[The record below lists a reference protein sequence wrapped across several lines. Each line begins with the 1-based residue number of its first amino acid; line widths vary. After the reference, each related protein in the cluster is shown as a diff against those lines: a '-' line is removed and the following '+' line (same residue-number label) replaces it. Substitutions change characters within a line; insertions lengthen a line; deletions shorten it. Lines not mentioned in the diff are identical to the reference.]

1 MPANPMQHS
10 TKNLLFTLILLP
22 ILLNGEDGFKPL
34 FNGKTLEGWRNINCG
49 PKTWTVK
56 EGMIHCTGKPIGE
69 LRTLKMYENFILE
82 VEWRHLKPRGNAG
95 IFVWADAYTAKGQPF
110 HRGVEV
116 QVLENGYGSGRG
128 HTTHGD
134 IFPIHGAKMTP
145 VNGRGGSR
153 AFPTEDRSKP
163 SPEWNH
169 YRIVC
174 NNGEISLAVNG
185 KMVTQG
191 RAAKPRK
198 GYICLESEG
207 SPVQFRNMKIKELPS
222 TNPKPEETAK
232 AEAGFHSLY
241 TGVDLSG
248 WKPDK
253 PGAWA
258 VNDWRLTTKG
268 GSALRT
274 EKKFTSYE
282 MFADFRADGKEA
294 PLELP
299 NIGAIGELKNL
310 SKGWNRVQVT
320 RQEGHIKMELNGK
333 VVEELQI
340 REKGPLKP
348 GPITLSPKVAAQF
361 ANIFVK
367 ELK

>member
-1 MPANPMQHS
+1 
-10 TKNLLFTLILLP
+10 
-22 ILLNGEDGFKPL
+22 
-34 FNGKTLEGWRNINCG
+34 
-49 PKTWTVK
+49 
-56 EGMIHCTGKPIGE
+56 
-69 LRTLKMYENFILE
+69 
-82 VEWRHLKPRGNAG
+82 
-95 IFVWADAYTAKGQPF
+95 
-110 HRGVEV
+110 
-116 QVLENGYGSGRG
+116 
-128 HTTHGD
+128 
-134 IFPIHGAKMTP
+134 
-145 VNGRGGSR
+145 
-153 AFPTEDRSKP
+153 
-163 SPEWNH
+163 
-169 YRIVC
+169 
-174 NNGEISLAVNG
+174 
-185 KMVTQG
+185 
-191 RAAKPRK
+191 
-198 GYICLESEG
+198 
-207 SPVQFRNMKIKELPS
+207 MKIMELPS
-222 TNPKPEETAK
+222 TNPKPEEVAK

-253 PGAWA
+253 SGAWA

-294 PLELP
+294 PLDLP
-299 NIGAIGELKNL
+299 NIGEIGELKNL

-320 RQEGHIKMELNGK
+320 RQLGHIKMELNGK
-333 VVEELQI
+333 VVEELKI